1 MVVDQVYVPLPPVIR
16 CQVPFSRVWT
26 AVGGG
31 PPVTVTVKWNVV
43 AVVPLVGD
51 TLPVK
56 TVVPH
61 ENATTWPGTTN
72 RPSSTTLIASVAIP

>member
-1 MVVDQVYVPLPPVIR
+1 M
-16 CQVPFSRVWT
+16 CQTPFSRVWT

-51 TLPVK
+51 TEPVK
-56 TVVPH
+56 TVVPQA
-61 ENATTWPGTTN
+61 NAAALPGAMN
-72 RPSSTTLIASVAIP
+72 RPNSTTLMTRVAMP

>member
-1 MVVDQVYVPLPPVIR
+1 M
-16 CQVPFSRVWT
+16 PFSRVCT

-43 AVVPLVGD
+43 AVVPVVGD

-56 TVVPH
+56 AVVPH
-61 ENATTWPGTTN
+61 ENATTWLGTTK
-72 RPSSTTLIASVAIP
+72 RPNSTTLIASDAIPLSRR